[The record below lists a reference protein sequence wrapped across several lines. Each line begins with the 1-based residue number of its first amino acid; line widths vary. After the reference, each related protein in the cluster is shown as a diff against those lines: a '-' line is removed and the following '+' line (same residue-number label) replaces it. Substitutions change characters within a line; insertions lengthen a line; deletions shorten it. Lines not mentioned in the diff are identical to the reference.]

1 MNTPSAAP
9 EGASKRSAK
18 DVMKKASTKNLFRH
32 FKNKTPI
39 LQEARDYL
47 DSITGPEG
55 DWFETEHW
63 DPTNKYAFHHAYFPK
78 EIMFK
83 CPLCTFI
90 YERFGQIQPWILGVG
105 PGVQFEQHVDQS
117 KGASLNIAIR
127 PRGQVITTFRHSNYH
142 RRFQQQIGGME
153 YCDEGGVVLLNNMKP
168 HSVINWS
175 SEPSFTF
182 TIPCV
187 LKRPDFDDLFV
198 DGVYEYLAN
207 VKDDGTYR
215 PGQDLNMPSNDSLT
229 PQHLEIIIFNK
240 VLKILVEE
248 GGFEIDEHF
257 RSGQRSKSSS

>member
-1 MNTPSAAP
+1 MNVPSAAP

-39 LQEARDYL
+39 LEEAREYL

-78 EIMFK
+78 ELMFK
-83 CPLCTFI
+83 CPLSTFI
-90 YERFGQIQPWILGVG
+90 YERFGEIQPWILGVG

-117 KGASLNIAIR
+117 KGASMNYAIR
-127 PRGQVITTFRHSNYH
+127 PRGQVITTFRPSNYH

-175 SEPSFTF
+175 HEPSFTF

-187 LKRPDFDDLFV
+187 LKRPDFDDLFE

-207 VKDDGTYR
+207 VKEDGTYR

-257 RSGQRSKSSS
+257 RGGQKSKNSS